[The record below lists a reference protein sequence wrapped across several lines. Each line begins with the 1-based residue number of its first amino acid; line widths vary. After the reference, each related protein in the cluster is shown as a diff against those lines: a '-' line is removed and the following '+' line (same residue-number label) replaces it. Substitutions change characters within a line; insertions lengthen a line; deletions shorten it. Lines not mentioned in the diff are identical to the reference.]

1 VNFGLNKLNGK
12 GGLEGWRYMFLVQGL
27 ISIVIGFLTYFWIVD
42 FPENAHNSLYFLTK
56 EEQALAVS
64 RIQADRKDVQ
74 ADPFAWSKVFTHASD
89 LKVYGFAILFFLLN
103 LVSTSLSYFLPIIL
117 QSGMGFSE
125 NESIILSAPPY
136 YYSVIPVVISSII
149 SDRYGIRGP
158 IITFNCL
165 CLIVGF
171 CMLGFSDVVAVRY
184 IGTFLATGAYVS
196 NWAALSAYYQ
206 GNIAGQW
213 KRAFTSAVVTMLNGA
228 GGIGGA
234 YIVRQ
239 PEAPRYITAIWVSI
253 GSHIGII
260 AIVGAFSVWFYVA
273 NRRQRAGKV
282 VLERTEGFRYN
293 Y

>member
-1 VNFGLNKLNGK
+1 MHRLQELVLLAAVTLDISSITTNG
-12 GGLEGWRYMFLVQGL
+12 RRPTRTHQ
-27 ISIVIGFLTYFWIVD
+27 LTIASF
-42 FPENAHNSLYFLTK
+42 K
-56 EEQALAVS
+56 
-64 RIQADRKDVQ
+64 VQ
-74 ADPFAWSKVFTHASD
+74 ADPFTWGKVLQHASD
-89 LKVYGFAILFFLLN
+89 LKVYGFAVLFFLLN

-125 NESIILSAPPY
+125 NASIILSAPPY
-136 YYSVIPVVISSII
+136 YYSVIPVVISSVI
-149 SDRYGIRGP
+149 SDRYAIRGP
-158 IITFNCL
+158 VITFNCL

-171 CMLGFSDVVAVRY
+171 CMLGFTDQVAVRY

-213 KRAFTSAVVTMLNGA
+213 KRAFTSAVVTMFNGA

-239 PEAPRYITAIWVSI
+239 PEAPRYMTAIWVSI
-253 GSHIGII
+253 GSHVGMI
-260 AIVGAFSVWFYVA
+260 AMVAAFSAWFYVA
-273 NRRQRAGKV
+273 NKRQRAGRI
-282 VLERTEGFRYN
+282 VLEKTEGFRYN